1 VKEVKEYDGRMK
13 LNEEKFNVLKI
24 DFENV
29 KLSLKDTDKHI
40 NAYLPIENFIMLTS
54 TLHEC
59 LEGSQLNK
67 LLRYEQIKYM
77 ELEKQ
82 VHMKNT

>member
-1 VKEVKEYDGRMK
+1 MK

-24 DFENV
+24 DFENL
-29 KLSLKDTDKHI
+29 KLSSKETDKHI
-40 NAYLPIENFIMLTS
+40 NGYLPIENFNIVTQ

-59 LEGSQLNK
+59 LEGSQFNK
-67 LLRYEQIKYM
+67 LIKFEQLKYL

-82 VHMKNT
+82 VH